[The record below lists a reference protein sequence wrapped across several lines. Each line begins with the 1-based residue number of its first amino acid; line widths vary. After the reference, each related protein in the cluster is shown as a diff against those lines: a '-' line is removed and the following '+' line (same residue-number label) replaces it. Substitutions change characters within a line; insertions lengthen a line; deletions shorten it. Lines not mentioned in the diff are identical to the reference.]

1 MKKFLLAVFL
11 LAGPHFF
18 LRAQEKT
25 LLNFKETRFS
35 FGEIAEEAGI
45 VYHSFS
51 FVNTS
56 KDTLWMESARGHCHC
71 TSAEF
76 PLEAI
81 PPNGSGIIRVMYDPK
96 GRPWPF
102 DAGLD
107 VTLKGSKEKISL
119 HLDGNVS
126 RNKKIPRF
134 APAEFTQK
142 FDFNE
147 KAIETGEKEFRKF
160 VESLLPLLERHGDVK
175 IKVESSASKVPT
187 KRYTDNEELTRARA
201 ASARA
206 EILRIIKA
214 AGAREDR
221 LQFLPDETKVQGP
234 DFQQDYQKNP
244 GKYAPFQYVKIRVF

>member
-1 MKKFLLAVFL
+1 MKKILLAFFLLTGKA
-11 LAGPHFF
+11 FF
-18 LRAQEKT
+18 LSAQEKSS
-25 LLNFKETRFS
+25 LNFKENRFS
-35 FGEIAEEAGI
+35 FGEIAEEEGI

-51 FVNTS
+51 FENTS
-56 KDTLWMESARGHCHC
+56 KDTLWIESARGHCHC

-76 PLEAI
+76 PVEGI
-81 PPNGSGIIRVMYDPK
+81 PPKGKGIIRVMYDPK

-107 VTLKGSKEKISL
+107 VSLKGSKEKISL

-126 RNKKIPRF
+126 RNKKLPRF
-134 APAEFTQK
+134 APAEFIQK

-187 KRYTDNEELTRARA
+187 KSYAGNEELTKARA

-214 AGAREDR
+214 AGAKEGR
-221 LQFLPDETKVQGP
+221 LQFLPDDNKVQGP
-234 DFQQDYQKNP
+234 EFQQDYQKNP
-244 GKYAPFQYVKIRVF
+244 AKYAPFQYVKIRVF